1 MKNFFYKL
9 LLIISFFALVQCS
22 GTGSKTKPNISS
34 SSVGK
39 SNLYFLREGGF
50 VASGVLAKLNVNGI
64 EIAKL
69 GIKENIVHSVSGKY
83 RIKISGAGIG
93 GLGMGSDSISGIGD
107 GKNYFYLISVKQGL
121 FKTEWTI
128 NETTESGFKSN

>member
-1 MKNFFYKL
+1 M
-9 LLIISFFALVQCS
+9 
-22 GTGSKTKPNISS
+22 
-34 SSVGK
+34 
-39 SNLYFLREGGF
+39 REGGF
-50 VASGVLAKLNVNGI
+50 VASGVLAKVNVNGI

>member
-1 MKNFFYKL
+1 MNNFFFKL
-9 LLIISFFALVQCS
+9 FLVISFIGLVQCS
-22 GTGSKTKPNISS
+22 GTGSKVKPNISS
-34 SSVGK
+34 NSVGK
-39 SNLYFLREGGF
+39 SNLYFLRESGF
-50 VASGVLAKLNVNGI
+50 VASGVLAKINVNGV

-69 GIKENIVHSVSGKY
+69 GIKENIVHPVSGKY
-83 RIKISGAGIG
+83 KIKISGAGIG

-121 FKTEWTI
+121 FKTEWVI